1 MKYKIKI
8 ETEVDIK
15 TLQVKAGVRYWEDAT
30 IDGVEDVDG
39 NLTPCRVG
47 DYWCPSI
54 DVETGIILNW
64 EKGKT
69 ASIHFKICD
78 DGSYYLVDDKEN
90 IVLSIEDDY
99 VPSILCPKR
108 SGYGDYIIMDI
119 DENGKIN
126 NWDFNINDFET
137 DGE

>member
-69 ASIHFKICD
+69 ASTHFKICD